1 MPKKRWW
8 ESDVL
13 TKIKRQIIISSTNG
27 VINEITAWKIFLPWK
42 LKDTPLIWEFTLFLV
57 WLSNRRFSY
66 EKRFRWFSCFWIQ
79 KMFYHSSLLYD
90 SKKWVIIMTSSIDE
104 SLRESKN
111 RKSGFI
117 QSGYIFIEK
126 NLMIQRSWIKIKGIY
141 ATRNF
146 TDHQISQEIVHM
158 I

>member
-1 MPKKRWW
+1 M
-8 ESDVL
+8 
-13 TKIKRQIIISSTNG
+13 
-27 VINEITAWKIFLPWK
+27 
-42 LKDTPLIWEFTLFLV
+42 IWDFTLFLV
-57 WLSNRRFSY
+57 WLSNQRFSY

-117 QSGYIFIEK
+117 QSGYIFVEK

-146 TDHQISQEIVHM
+146 TDHQIVRKLSIWFKRNSGFIVNNKLFLRNLFAQNV
-158 I
+158 